1 VQSPALKRAVRAW
14 SSDVKDRTAD
24 VYSCPLQRSAQRVCS
39 IFVLIEPE
47 KQSIKVG
54 PNIGLRFLDREK
66 GAGSALK
73 GLRMRLD
80 YDLQAV

>member
-1 VQSPALKRAVRAW
+1 
-14 SSDVKDRTAD
+14 
-24 VYSCPLQRSAQRVCS
+24 VCS